1 MDSKLKPQLNNN
13 LIKTKQSSGRFSQL
27 LANENFQAFALFLL
41 SLGLFL
47 LFWEWGA
54 KAKIFAKGMPPASL
68 TLKEFWWW
76 VTHPFFNNGPND
88 LGIGWN
94 LLISLRRVAIGY
106 ILASLIAIPLGII
119 IGMSKLAA
127 KVFNPYVQL
136 LKPISPLAW
145 LPLGLYLFRDSEKT
159 GVFIILISSIWPTL
173 VNTAFGVAN
182 VNPDYLDVSKT
193 LGASRWQTIFKIIIP
208 AALPN
213 IISGLRISMGIAWL
227 VIVAAEML
235 LGTGLG
241 YFIWNEW
248 NNLYIP
254 NIIVAILIIGIIGLL
269 LDQIFAFLEN
279 LVSFGKKIS

>member
-1 MDSKLKPQLNNN
+1 MAVSNATPS
-13 LIKTKQSSGRFSQL
+13 LIIKEEKESFFKSEGFR
-27 LANENFQAFALFLL
+27 AFALFML

-47 LFWEWGA
+47 LFWEIGA
-54 KAKIFAKGMPPASL
+54 SQGWFTQGMPTAST

-76 VTHPFFNNGPND
+76 TTNPFFRNGPND

-106 ILASLIAIPLGII
+106 LLASAVAVPLGIL
-119 IGMSKLAA
+119 IGISPVAYKA
-127 KVFNPYVQL
+127 FNPYVQL

-145 LPLGLYLFRDSEKT
+145 LPLGLYIFRDSEMT
-159 GVFIILISSIWPTL
+159 GVFIIFISSIWPTL
-173 VNTAFGVAN
+173 INTAFGVAG
-182 VNPDYLDVSKT
+182 VDKDYLDVANT
-193 LGASRWQTIFKIIIP
+193 LGASRMRTIFKVIIP

-213 IISGLRISMGIAWL
+213 IVSGLRISMGIAWL

-254 NIIVAILIIGIIGLL
+254 NILVAIFIIGLVGL
-269 LDQIFAFLEN
+269 ALDSIFAALEKF
-279 LVSFGKKIS
+279 VVFGRNS

>member
-1 MDSKLKPQLNNN
+1 MASSSVLSSPRDSSKSLVL
-13 LIKTKQSSGRFSQL
+13 
-27 LANENFQAFALFLL
+27 NENTKAVLVFLL
-41 SLGLFL
+41 SLGAFL
-47 LFWEWGA
+47 LFWEVGA
-54 KAKIFAKGMPPASL
+54 NAKWFAKGMPTASA

-76 VTHPFFNNGPND
+76 VTNPFFDNGPND

-106 ILASLIAIPLGII
+106 TLASAIAVPLGIL
-119 IGMSKLAA
+119 IGISKVASKA
-127 KVFNPYVQL
+127 FNPYVQL

-145 LPLGLYLFRDSEKT
+145 LPLGLYIFRNSELT
-159 GVFIILISSIWPTL
+159 GIFIILISSIWPTL

-182 VNPDYLDVSKT
+182 VSEDYLNVSKT
-193 LGASRWQTIFKIIIP
+193 LGASRFRTIFKIIIP

-213 IISGLRISMGIAWL
+213 IVSGLRISMGISWL

-254 NIIVAILIIGIIGLL
+254 NILVAIFIIGLVGL
-269 LDQIFAFLEN
+269 VLDQIFAYLES
-279 LVSFGKKIS
+279 LVSFGR

>member
-1 MDSKLKPQLNNN
+1 MTAVRERLVKNNQEKKLLD
-13 LIKTKQSSGRFSQL
+13 
-27 LANENFQAFALFLL
+27 NENVRALLLFLL

-47 LFWEWGA
+47 LFWEIGA
-54 KAKIFAKGMPPASL
+54 KLKWFAKGVPTASL
-68 TLKEFWWW
+68 TIQELWYW
-76 VTHPFFNNGPND
+76 VSHPFYNNGPND

-106 ILASLIAIPLGII
+106 TIASVIAVPLGILVGI
-119 IGMSKLAA
+119 SRVAFKA
-127 KVFNPYVQL
+127 FNPYFQL
-136 LKPISPLAW
+136 LKPVSPLAW
-145 LPLGLYLFRDSEKT
+145 LPIGLYLFRDSELT
-159 GVFIILISSIWPTL
+159 GIFIIAIASIWPTL
-173 VNTAFGVAN
+173 NNTAFGVAN
-182 VNPDYLDVSKT
+182 VDSSYLDVSRT
-193 LGASRWQTIFKIIIP
+193 LGASRWRTIFKVIIP

-254 NIIVAILIIGIIGLL
+254 NILVTIFIIGVVGII
-269 LDQIFAFLEN
+269 LDQIFAYLEK
-279 LVSFGKKIS
+279 LVSFGKK